1 MKHLKRFNEA
11 IIDWETDNIKSFYQE
26 LKGRKF
32 PLSFSDLKEV
42 GDMND
47 IEVVDYKTFYDELP
61 NEEMK
66 KDAPPRNA
74 PAFAT
79 VNPNTNKARVVVN
92 FYSVPRHLLDYIYH
106 MLKHENIHIEQ
117 KRRNKDNKGEFLGD
131 VRNKKEYFSNKD
143 EIMAFSQSISDMV
156 MDMHPYDMEE
166 AIKMIEKTPL
176 WIEIKILDDKVQK
189 RYKKYIY
196 LYLEKEFEKRLKN
209 KTPLE

>member
-74 PAFAT
+74 P
-79 VNPNTNKARVVVN
+79 
-92 FYSVPRHLLDYIYH
+92 RHLLDYIYH

-156 MDMHPYDMEE
+156 MDMCPYNMQE

-176 WIEIKILDDKVQK
+176 WREIQILDDKVQK